1 MAAAPWNREEAE
13 HESNFRGRWRERE
26 RDVIAVDYDV
36 FRVRVEKGN
45 RKRWGLLAFRFYLEE
60 IRNLKTVGGRG
71 SSSPELLFCP
81 YFLGSA
87 LFYSQ
92 ILFVACFV

>member
-1 MAAAPWNREEAE
+1 M
-13 HESNFRGRWRERE
+13 
-26 RDVIAVDYDV
+26 IAVDYDV
-36 FRVRVEKGN
+36 FRVRVEKGQ
-45 RKRWGLLAFRFYLEE
+45 KEVGVACLSLLSGRDQKPE
-60 IRNLKTVGGRG
+60 TVGGRG
-71 SSSPELLFCP
+71 NSSPELLFCP